1 VSKEDAMSDSTTG
14 LSAAEKKAIKERAAE
29 TRKRQNGDAEA
40 RKVMEAM
47 TPEERDMALRLHDA
61 ILERFPRLQPKL
73 RYGQPAYYLDGKVIC
88 FFMAASK
95 YGTRYST
102 FGFEDAA
109 DFGEEMWPSSF
120 GITALSEANLEKLL
134 KLVATAVG

>member
-1 VSKEDAMSDSTTG
+1 MADDGG

-29 TRKRQNGDAEA
+29 LRKRENGDAEA

-47 TPEERDMALRLHDA
+47 TPEERDMALRIHEA
-61 ILERFPRLQPKL
+61 ILERYPTLQPKL

-109 DFGEEMWPSSF
+109 DFGEDMWPSAY
-120 GITALSEANLEKLL
+120 GLTALSDANLEKLL
-134 KLVATAVG
+134 KLVGRAIG

>member
-1 VSKEDAMSDSTTG
+1 MADDSG

-29 TRKRQNGDAEA
+29 LRKRENGDAEA

-47 TPEERDMALRLHDA
+47 TPQERDMALRIHEG
-61 ILERFPRLQPKL
+61 ILEKYPAMQPKL

-95 YGTRYST
+95 YSTRYST

-109 DFGEEMWPSSF
+109 DFGEEMWPSAY
-120 GITALSEANLEKLL
+120 GLTALSDANLEKLL
-134 KLVATAVG
+134 KLVGTAIG

>member
-1 VSKEDAMSDSTTG
+1 MADDTG

-29 TRKRQNGDAEA
+29 LRKRENGDAEA

-47 TPEERDMALRLHDA
+47 TPEERDMALRIHEG
-61 ILERFPRLQPKL
+61 ILERFPSLQPKL

-95 YGTRYST
+95 YSTRYST

-109 DFGEEMWPSSF
+109 DFGEEMWPSAYGLTS
-120 GITALSEANLEKLL
+120 LSEANLEKLL
-134 KLVATAVG
+134 KLVGEAIA

>member
-1 VSKEDAMSDSTTG
+1 MADDAG

-29 TRKRQNGDAEA
+29 LRKRENGDAEA

-47 TPEERDMALRLHDA
+47 TPEERDMALRIHEA
-61 ILERFPRLQPKL
+61 ILERYPALQPKL

-109 DFGEEMWPSSF
+109 DFGEDMWPSAY
-120 GITALSEANLEKLL
+120 GLTALSDANLEKLL
-134 KLVATAVG
+134 KLVGRAIG